1 MKNIEELRNNLSS
14 LFDQIKTGQMD
25 VKAAA
30 EMNNTAGKIISTL
43 KVQLD
48 YAARHEYIA
57 TTVTQRMNQLCAY
70 AKAGVPWTDFYQ
82 PEAVDAEWHTR
93 YQALPL

>member
-1 MKNIEELRNNLSS
+1 MKNIEELRNNLSA

-48 YAARHEYIA
+48 YAALRKEAPEIDYLD
-57 TTVTQRMNQLCAY
+57 VSG
-70 AKAGVPWTDFYQ
+70 KA
-82 PEAVDAEWHTR
+82 H
-93 YQALPL
+93 

>member
-1 MKNIEELRNNLSS
+1 MKNIEELRNNLST
-14 LFDQIKTGQMD
+14 LFGQIKDGDMD

-48 YAARHEYIA
+48 YAALRKESPSIGY
-57 TTVTQRMNQLCAY
+57 LDCDGS
-70 AKAGVPWTDFYQ
+70 AK
-82 PEAVDAEWHTR
+82 
-93 YQALPL
+93 

>member
-1 MKNIEELRNNLSS
+1 MKNIEELRNNLST
-14 LFDQIKTGQMD
+14 LFEQIKTGQMD

-48 YAARHEYIA
+48 YAALR
-57 TTVTQRMNQLCAY
+57 
-70 AKAGVPWTDFYQ
+70 K
-82 PEAVDAEWHTR
+82 EAPQIGYLDVQTEDSK
-93 YQALPL
+93 

>member
-1 MKNIEELRNNLSS
+1 MRNIEELRNELSS

-48 YAARHEYIA
+48 YAALRKESPQIGYLD
-57 TTVTQRMNQLCAY
+57 V
-70 AKAGVPWTDFYQ
+70 AGNDSN
-82 PEAVDAEWHTR
+82 
-93 YQALPL
+93 